1 MYKPF
6 ALFLVAALLLAAN
19 NLTEAAEKKSPFD
32 ALMEMVN
39 GFKAQKPE
47 LEKGCAEDN
56 KTEVCHKLFN
66 KIDDMTETAA
76 PDENPFH
83 EFLDVTKEYQ
93 EHKAEVEK
101 ECLEKNTKE
110 NCNKAFAT
118 VDEMIKLVNETTEI
132 YQKLIKL
139 TKELQN

>member
-1 MYKPF
+1 MYKQF

-19 NLTEAAEKKSPFD
+19 NSTEAAEKKSPFD

-66 KIDDMTETAA
+66 KIDDMVRIATEVNDIFNKIQNITAS
-76 PDENPFH
+76 EKPF
-83 EFLDVTKEYQ
+83 
-93 EHKAEVEK
+93 
-101 ECLEKNTKE
+101 
-110 NCNKAFAT
+110 
-118 VDEMIKLVNETTEI
+118 
-132 YQKLIKL
+132 
-139 TKELQN
+139 

>member
-1 MYKPF
+1 MTKL
-6 ALFLVAALLLAAN
+6 AIVFLLVTIAF
-19 NLTEAAEKKSPFD
+19 AAE
-32 ALMEMVN
+32 
-39 GFKAQKPE
+39 
-47 LEKGCAEDN
+47 
-56 KTEVCHKLFN
+56 TT
-66 KIDDMTETAA
+66 TETAA